1 MNRVDVTLTINGE
14 TARAAVE
21 PRTHLA
27 DFLREER
34 LLTGTHLGCEQGV
47 CGACTL
53 MVDGRPVRSCLT
65 LAVACDGSDVRTV
78 EGYDDDLLMTRIRDA
93 FMRHHGLQCGYCT
106 PGMLATAYDIVRR
119 SPAADESEIRKQLSG
134 NLCRCTG
141 YSGIVAAIRDVI
153 ENDPPQAILEPLPRS
168 ARDSTLGARGS
179 DQAHER
185 ATASNGVATAVSAAG
200 AVAPIDLDA
209 VIDGETLER
218 EIVIDAPIDDVWKI
232 VSDIPSIVACIP
244 GASLDGP
251 PVDDTFTG
259 RFVVAVGPMK
269 AQFRGSG
276 AARMDD
282 AARSGRVAG
291 RGRDGLSRTTVDG
304 AMDVVLSPSGADR
317 TRLRMATTYLL
328 RGPLA
333 QFGRKAL
340 VEEVADR
347 LMTEVADRLTARA
360 KGDAAP
366 ISEAAA
372 PINGFALILS
382 VIKGLLRRLFGR

>member
-21 PRTHLA
+21 PRTHLT

-65 LAVACDGSDVRTV
+65 LAVACDGADVRTV
-78 EGYDDDLLMTRIRDA
+78 EGYDDDALMARIRDA

-119 SPAADESEIRKQLSG
+119 FPGADETEIRKQLSG

-153 ENDPPQAILEPLPRS
+153 ENDPPQAGLSPLPR
-168 ARDSTLGARGS
+168 TARGS
-179 DQAHER
+179 ALGATGSAGELKQAP
-185 ATASNGVATAVSAAG
+185 ASSDTAIAASAAG
-200 AVAPIDLDA
+200 AVTPIDLDA
-209 VIDGETLER
+209 AIDGETLKR
-218 EIVIDAPIDDVWKI
+218 EIMIDAPIDDVWKI
-232 VSDIPSIVACIP
+232 VSDIPSVVACIP
-244 GASLDGP
+244 GTSLDGP
-251 PVDDTFTG
+251 PVGDTFTG
-259 RFVVAVGPMK
+259 RFVVAMGPMT

-282 AARSGRVAG
+282 ATRSGRVAG

-304 AMDVVLSPSGADR
+304 AMDVALSPSGADR
-317 TRLRMATTYLL
+317 TRLQMETTYVL

-347 LMTEVADRLTARA
+347 LMTDVGDRLAARA
-360 KGDAAP
+360 KGEAAP
-366 ISEAAA
+366 TSEAAA
-372 PINGFALILS
+372 PINGFALIFS